1 MLALLVEWI
10 LNGSA
15 HGSRL
20 SVASTNLM
28 DLEHLAGL
36 RYSYTSCN
44 LFIVRVSGLMVEA
57 LFVPSS
63 VVFELLTLSRR

>member
-36 RYSYTSCN
+36 RYSYTSCIHCESQWIDGGSTFCSKQRS
-44 LFIVRVSGLMVEA
+44 L
-57 LFVPSS
+57 
-63 VVFELLTLSRR
+63 